1 MIELI
6 ENRIKEFKV
15 NILTIIDTFS
25 NSYSDEVKKQV
36 KKIIEEMEYLIFL
49 LKHHHN
55 IKLNELTSLNFS
67 QSRIVFTYKESGKQ
81 EVIDVFSDQD
91 YKAFVDWWIKNKYQ
105 VVEEMATT
113 DTKYVESSNRQLNY

>member
-1 MIELI
+1 M
-6 ENRIKEFKV
+6 
-15 NILTIIDTFS
+15 
-25 NSYSDEVKKQV
+25 
-36 KKIIEEMEYLIFL
+36 IIEMFYGVLMIMVEFSGEDV
-49 LKHHHN
+49 HHHN

-67 QSRIVFTYKESGKQ
+67 QSKIVFTYKESGKQ